1 MRLKGYDYSKEG
13 LYFVSGVVQN
23 RLCLFGKIFDSK
35 MILNDAGKMIGK
47 WYLKLEDK
55 FLGIKCHEYMVM
67 PNHYHC
73 LIEIFPAEKGNI
85 ENLNGGSDPRVR
97 PYKNPNLSQILQWF
111 KTMTTNEYIREV
123 KEKGWRKFSGKLWQ
137 RSFDDR
143 IMRGYEIDIIR
154 EYIKNNPKNWKE
166 RWK

>member
-23 RLCLFGKIFDSK
+23 RLCLFGRILNGK

-55 FLGIKCHEYMVM
+55 FPGTKCHEYIIM

-73 LIEIFPAEKGNI
+73 LIEILPTEKENKK
-85 ENLNGGSDPRVR
+85 NLNAGSDPRVR
-97 PYKNPNLSQILQWF
+97 VKQKSNPNLSQTLQWF
-111 KTMTTNEYIREV
+111 KTMTTNEYIRGV
-123 KEKGWRKFSGKLWQ
+123 KEKGWRRFLGKLWQ

-143 IMRGYEIDIIR
+143 IMRGYEIENIVD
-154 EYIKNNPKNWKE
+154 YIKNNPKNWKE
-166 RWK
+166 R